1 MSNERNDY
9 PDEAFQVSLHQMQER
24 VRDSSF
30 HQWERSRTP
39 RKLKKNH
46 VEIDKKKLFN
56 FEAKEGHSICSK
68 GYHMIINEEK
78 RRKQRSNNK
87 KQVRN
92 DSPH

>member
-1 MSNERNDY
+1 VNDF

-24 VRDSSF
+24 VRDLSF
-30 HQWERSRTP
+30 HQWEEQNS
-39 RKLKKNH
+39 K
-46 VEIDKKKLFN
+46 EIEEKPFGNCQKKKLFN
-56 FEAKEGHSICSK
+56 FEAKEGHYICSK

-87 KQVRN
+87 KQVSN